1 MWGLGYLL
9 ACFDS
14 RQGPVKP
21 EVLSIQWSGRRSNRR
36 LQRNNS
42 LSPNNPLFSLV
53 SSGGFFF
60 KCFLCLNN
68 SPSPCCVALCLTVIH
83 SLSYPALFLPEAKKK
98 LLDQSHTEGE
108 QNTGGEGRSC
118 RCERNSA
125 VRHTEGAWGGGRLWP
140 HVFLCLVSKPL
151 IWCTGGGLRLHIFG
165 GQWQVSMQY
174 LQSAL

>member
-1 MWGLGYLL
+1 MKGLGYLL
-9 ACFDS
+9 ACFGS

-53 SSGGFFF
+53 SSGGFFL

-83 SLSYPALFLPEAKKK
+83 SLGYPALFLPEA
-98 LLDQSHTEGE
+98 QEGK
-108 QNTGGEGRSC
+108 EGHVG
-118 RCERNSA
+118 
-125 VRHTEGAWGGGRLWP
+125 VRETVQWDTQRELEVEEGCD
-140 HVFLCLVSKPL
+140 HMCFYV
-151 IWCTGGGLRLHIFG
+151 
-165 GQWQVSMQY
+165 
-174 LQSAL
+174 

>member
-53 SSGGFFF
+53 SSGGVFFL
-60 KCFLCLNN
+60 CFLCLNN

-83 SLSYPALFLPEAKKK
+83 SLGYPALFLPEAKKSCWTRVTPRESRA
-98 LLDQSHTEGE
+98 QEGK
-108 QNTGGEGRSC
+108 EGHVGVKETVQWDTQR
-118 RCERNSA
+118 ELE
-125 VRHTEGAWGGGRLWP
+125 VEEGCD
-140 HVFLCLVSKPL
+140 HMCFYV
-151 IWCTGGGLRLHIFG
+151 
-165 GQWQVSMQY
+165 
-174 LQSAL
+174 